1 MFLPSVLN
9 CLLLDPTIFFQSDD
23 QCPTEA
29 PIGPGHQNCYVWDS
43 HFFSSD
49 AVRRNDA
56 LAKTLVIQAAHGQID
71 GAAQFVNLITAW
83 DLLNESQVQPGQW
96 LMAVPLWPSWRPSQ

>member
-1 MFLPSVLN
+1 VFLPSVLN
-9 CLLLDPTIFFQSDD
+9 SLLLDPAIFFQSDD

-56 LAKTLVIQAAHGQID
+56 PAKTLVIQAAHGQID

-96 LMAVPLWPSWRPSQ
+96 LMAVPLWPSWRPSH